1 MFIVLLCLTSSV
13 MSAPLPREIS
23 LSNLLDNK
31 KSFSR
36 AALDY
41 YTDILHDYK
50 DYVPKEIHMIFDGL
64 TDDTKNEMVAAV
76 NDIETGAI
84 KIPKSV
90 LEIVNYVSKRTPQ
103 LGDNVDRAIDQ
114 MEDNIG
120 KLRPGTKTLF
130 WKWWDRLFD
139 AVSVPEEKL
148 ANSLADLIADFKDAY
163 DKADST
169 VKTDVRTVWPE
180 AYNLLESNFAD
191 NFAAAARKFADGGLT
206 MDIHSLSAD
215 AAYPPPPP
223 AVKISNRQRSRSFD
237 DFDDLY

>member
-1 MFIVLLCLTSSV
+1 
-13 MSAPLPREIS
+13 
-23 LSNLLDNK
+23 
-31 KSFSR
+31 
-36 AALDY
+36 
-41 YTDILHDYK
+41 
-50 DYVPKEIHMIFDGL
+50 
-64 TDDTKNEMVAAV
+64 
-76 NDIETGAI
+76 
-84 KIPKSV
+84 
-90 LEIVNYVSKRTPQ
+90 
-103 LGDNVDRAIDQ
+103 

-169 VKTDVRTVWPE
+169 VKADVRTVWPE

-215 AAYPPPPP
+215 AAYPPLPP